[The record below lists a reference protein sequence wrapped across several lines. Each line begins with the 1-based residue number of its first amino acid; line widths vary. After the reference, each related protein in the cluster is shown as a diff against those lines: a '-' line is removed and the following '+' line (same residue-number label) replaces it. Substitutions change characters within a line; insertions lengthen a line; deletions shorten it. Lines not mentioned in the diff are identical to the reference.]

1 MLTIKNPKS
10 VVWADIPLEELARGD
25 ASDTYFTYKINEILE
40 NNYDSEDQRKLIEYV
55 LSPLLVVVARMEFN
69 GIDLSEEKMK
79 ELSKELDP
87 AIMESE
93 DMLFSMDGVE
103 PTDNLNS
110 AEDLGKILFSRE
122 GGMELYPP
130 DWTAKKKPKTCKN
143 TLAILLEQIDDELST
158 RSRSKSNRSK

>member
-1 MLTIKNPKS
+1 M
-10 VVWADIPLEELARGD
+10 WADIPLEELARGVS
-25 ASDTYFTYKINEILE
+25 SDTYFTYKINDILE
-40 NNYDSEDQRKLIEYV
+40 NNYKNEEQRKLVEFV

-79 ELSKELDP
+79 ELSRELDP

-93 DMLFSMDGVE
+93 DLLYSMDGVE

-110 AEDLGKILFSRE
+110 ADDLGKILFGRE

-130 DWTAKKKPKTCKN
+130 DWTAKKQPKTCKN
-143 TLAILLEQIDDELST
+143 TLAILLEQIDDELSR
-158 RSRSKSNRSK
+158 RSRSRSNRS

>member
-10 VVWADIPLEELARGD
+10 VVWADIPLEELARGV
-25 ASDTYFTYKINEILE
+25 AFDTYFTYKINGILE

-55 LSPLLVVVARMEFN
+55 LSPLLIVVARMEFN
-69 GIDLSEEKMK
+69 GIDISEEKMK
-79 ELSKELDP
+79 ELSRDLDP

-93 DMLFSMDGVE
+93 DTLYSMVGVE

-110 AEDLGKILFSRE
+110 ADDLGKILFSRQ

-130 DWTAKKKPKTCKN
+130 DWTAKKQPKTCKN
-143 TLAILLEQIDDELST
+143 TLAILLEQIENELSA
-158 RSRSKSNRSK
+158 RSRSRGNRSK